1 MQLAKDIKKD
11 MKVAKKMWLPWWG
24 VLCLIIGGLPIAWL
38 FDHFGRS
45 NLALPTLIGVGML
58 GLIAAIK
65 WKLRRRAWF
74 WITMTVIVALHVLLI
89 LSVPWTTKWVPAI
102 AITPIGIAD
111 LYVMLAILSV
121 VEHVVENPKPLKN
134 ERPRT

>member
-74 WITMTVIVALHVLLI
+74 WITMTVIAALHILLI
-89 LSVPWTTKWVPAI
+89 LLVPWPTKWVPA
-102 AITPIGIAD
+102 AVFAGFSSVD
-111 LYVMLAILSV
+111 LYGMLAIIDV
-121 VEHVVENPKPLKN
+121 VGKFL
-134 ERPRT
+134 ERPEISET